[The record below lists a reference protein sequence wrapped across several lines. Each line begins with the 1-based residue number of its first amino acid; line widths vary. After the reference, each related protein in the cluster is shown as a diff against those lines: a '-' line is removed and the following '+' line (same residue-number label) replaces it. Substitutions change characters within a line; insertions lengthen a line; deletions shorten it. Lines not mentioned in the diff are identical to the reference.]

1 MIWIQFVQEAP
12 SIEVYQVERN
22 GYVEIWARNPHIY
35 PVTIEL
41 SAELE
46 NLSSDKSI
54 PMTDVLKPKSNR
66 KLVRLDP
73 ISPRDAWN
81 FDTRFATYKG
91 DVFAIHQDNF
101 AYQFPYRRGSSHYVS
116 QAFLGEFSHYGS
128 AAYSVDF
135 TMPVGTH
142 VYAARDGVVIDVE
155 QRYDEGGDSDEFF
168 DKANYVTILH
178 LDGTMADYSH
188 LQYNGVRVSIG
199 DEIRVGQFL
208 GFSGSTGF
216 VTGPHLHFSVKKTAL
231 GGKYET
237 LPIKFATSNGPIT
250 PQEGKSYTAY

>member
-1 MIWIQFVQEAP
+1 MLEYRSNLGTYAHFFFGFAKLRDGPNFLLLIWIQFVQEAP

-101 AYQFPYRRGSSHYVS
+101 AYQFPYRRGVLTMYLRH
-116 QAFLGEFSHYGS
+116 FLGSS
-128 AAYSVDF
+128 R
-135 TMPVGTH
+135 TMEVLL
-142 VYAARDGVVIDVE
+142 
-155 QRYDEGGDSDEFF
+155 
-168 DKANYVTILH
+168 IL
-178 LDGTMADYSH
+178 
-188 LQYNGVRVSIG
+188 SI
-199 DEIRVGQFL
+199 
-208 GFSGSTGF
+208 
-216 VTGPHLHFSVKKTAL
+216 
-231 GGKYET
+231 
-237 LPIKFATSNGPIT
+237 LPC
-250 PQEGKSYTAY
+250 Q